1 MYAVAPVPGDALL
14 DFFYRST
21 WINVLAWGV
30 GYLVA
35 AFVPASRAAVLLAG
49 AAGKAAYFVACVALV
64 TSGVGRPLVLARLWC
79 RRSRDGAAV
88 RRDAGA
94 APLDGARRTEAR
106 MTRNTL
112 DRLRAGIAAAA
123 AWLADDA
130 RSGLLVRMACAAA
143 W

>member
-1 MYAVAPVPGDALL
+1 MNAIWTRRLLLVAAVWNLVGGATSLADPARHFAQMYEVAPVPGDALL

-64 TSGVGRPLVLARLWC
+64 TSGVGRPLVLAFGVGDLAMALLFVATLAQ
-79 RRSRDGAAV
+79 RRSTAPAA
-88 RRDAGA
+88 
-94 APLDGARRTEAR
+94 
-106 MTRNTL
+106 
-112 DRLRAGIAAAA
+112 LRHA
-123 AWLADDA
+123 
-130 RSGLLVRMACAAA
+130 
-143 W
+143 